1 MTSLQRPAP
10 APTPT
15 PERPRR
21 RVGGRGVLALAVILA
36 VAVAA
41 PLIAVLI
48 RAVVGYDGSPSAL
61 DALADADNLR
71 VIGNTVLLGVL
82 VVVIATVMAAP
93 LAYLM
98 SWTPMRNKRW
108 IDIAVMV
115 PFMTPPY
122 VAALA
127 WMDFT
132 RVDGLADR
140 WLGTWIGDGVR
151 AVLDTPV
158 GMAAIMACE
167 LFTFLYLLLRNRF
180 DAMPASSDEAAEV
193 SGASW
198 GQRLRWVVAPLMT
211 PTFAL
216 GALVVFLRACAEFGT
231 PITLGNRI
239 GFPVLVSEIY
249 RNVTI
254 DPLDFPRASAF
265 ATVLLGMGITVWG
278 LQQWVARKEVP
289 LGARTGRRVLVR
301 DGRWRLVG
309 YPWIIVVLLLSVVV
323 PFVAV
328 IIGAMTV
335 LRSGPLNLG
344 NLTFDYFTRVLQP
357 GQGLEALENSAVLA
371 AVAATAAT
379 LFVLAY
385 VSVMTVARSKAPALP
400 GLRRL
405 VDLLGVAPDTVPT
418 IVLVIGFI
426 FLWNAPWLPVTPYNS
441 VWMIILAYTVIMLP
455 LVLQSIKSSRT
466 SFGEGLLEASAAA
479 GASPWQTTRHIM
491 VPLMAPGIV
500 AGWLLGFLF
509 GLREVVASSLLRPA
523 SLELVS
529 PWILSEF
536 DQGHRPEAMAMTVIG
551 VLTST
556 VVLVV
561 LEWWRRRMQ
570 ETRAA

>member
-1 MTSLQRPAP
+1 MVR
-10 APTPT
+10 
-15 PERPRR
+15 
-21 RVGGRGVLALAVILA
+21 AVI
-36 VAVAA
+36 
-41 PLIAVLI
+41 
-48 RAVVGYDGSPSAL
+48 GYDGSPSAL
-61 DALADADNLR
+61 GALADADNLR

-98 SWTPMRNKRW
+98 SWTPMRDKRW
-108 IDIAVMV
+108 VDVAVMV

-140 WLGTWIGDGVR
+140 WLGTWVGDGVR
-151 AVLDTPV
+151 AVLNTPV

-180 DAMPASSDEAAEV
+180 DAMSASSDEAAEV

-198 GQRLRWVVAPLMT
+198 GQRLRWVTSPLMT

-249 RNVTI
+249 RDVTI

-265 ATVLLGMGITVWG
+265 ASVLLGMGVTVWG
-278 LQQWVARKEVP
+278 LQQWVARREVP

-301 DGRWRLVG
+301 GGRWRLVG
-309 YPWIIVVLLLSVVV
+309 YPWIAVVLLVSVVV

-335 LRSGPLNLG
+335 LRSGPLNLS

-357 GQGLEALENSAVLA
+357 GKGLEALENSAVLA

-379 LFVLAY
+379 VFVLAY
-385 VSVMTVARSKAPALP
+385 VSVMTVARSKSPAMP
-400 GLRRL
+400 GLRRV

-441 VWMIILAYTVIMLP
+441 VWMIVLAYTVIMLP
-455 LVLQSIKSSRT
+455 LVLQSIKSSRM
-466 SFGEGLLEASAAA
+466 SFGDGLVEASAAA
-479 GASPWQTTRHIM
+479 GASSWQTMRHIV

-536 DQGHRPEAMAMTVIG
+536 DQGNRPEAMAMTVVG

-561 LEWWRRRMQ
+561 LEWWRRRM
-570 ETRAA
+570 AAARVG